1 MPDSLIF
8 DGSDDRI
15 VIGGLPSSLGSGAI
29 TILAIVKADAWNSY
43 QQIQA
48 WNAIDAG
55 LMVNNNSPENLAA
68 GPMTGNNASSQFT
81 MTELGWVLIGW
92 CKAAGTVVPQ
102 FHKYVYATNAWIHSP
117 STGNN
122 PADNLPALTSMWIG
136 ESSAFPGSGF
146 HDGNILTF
154 GIWNSKLSDAAVEAL
169 AFSKQAWIDSAPAVG
184 IRFDSASAI
193 SGGVFAG
200 TATQTS
206 RTGTTL
212 DVGDAPTGP
221 GGTWTDTAGPFAPHA
236 ISGLTH
242 WYDAD
247 QFTALPDDT
256 PLTSWVG
263 GDMLARVLTG
273 NAMIKTNQL
282 NGKPGVLFDGVDDY
296 MTHLSGSA
304 FITGKEATVF
314 AVFKHLVY
322 NANGRMMAFNA
333 TDDIDYQAPNWCI
346 YEGSG
351 GAQRVAPYSN
361 GELAIHT
368 SLSPDAVLM
377 TTWFDGTNHNLRID
391 RSPASNPSLSMAQME
406 PFTGF
411 VTKRFTLGS
420 GYIGIPTSSG
430 NNIFHE
436 VIVYDHALT
445 STERGQVEDYLNE
458 KWFGVVPTGPQQAR
472 PDADVTS
479 TGWSTS
485 PLWSKIEEDP
495 ASDADYI
502 TATAS

>member
-1 MPDSLIF
+1 MSDSLIF

-15 VIGGLPSSLGSGAI
+15 VIGGLPINLGNGAI

-92 CKAAGTVVPQ
+92 GKAAGTVVPQ
-102 FHKYVYATNAWIHSP
+102 FHKYVYDTNVWTHSA

-154 GIWNSKLSDAAVEAL
+154 GIWNSKLSDVAVEAL
-169 AFSKQAWIDSAPAVG
+169 AFSKQAWIDAAPAVG

-212 DVGDAPTGP
+212 DVGDVPTGP
-221 GGTWTDTAGPFAPHA
+221 GGTWTDAAGPFEPLD

-242 WYDAD
+242 WYDAA
-247 QFTALPDDT
+247 QFAALPDDT
-256 PLTSWVG
+256 SLASWVG
-263 GDMLARVLTG
+263 GDMLSRVLTG
-273 NAMIKTNQL
+273 NGTVKTNQL
-282 NGKPGVLFDGVDDY
+282 NGKPGMLFDGVDDY
-296 MTHLSGSA
+296 MTHLSGAA
-304 FITGKEATVF
+304 FVTGDQMTVF
-314 AVFKHLVY
+314 AVAKLI
-322 NANGRMMAFNA
+322 AGLSNGRMMAFNA
-333 TDDIDYQAPNWCI
+333 TDDVDYTTPSWCI
-346 YEGSG
+346 YDG
-351 GAQRVAPYSN
+351 GAADRLAPYSN
-361 GELAIHT
+361 GELAMQV
-368 SLSPDAVLM
+368 PAPVGAFMM
-377 TTWFDGTNHNLRID
+377 TTWFDGTNHNMRINGAA
-391 RSPASNPSLSMAQME
+391 ASTPSFSMAQME
-406 PFTGF
+406 PFSSF
-411 VTKRFTLGS
+411 STKRFTLGS
-420 GYIGIPTSSG
+420 GYIGTPTSSG
-430 NNIFHE
+430 NYMFHE
-436 VIVYDHALT
+436 VVVYDRLL
-445 STERGQVEDYLNE
+445 SGIERDQVEEYLNE
-458 KWFGVVPTGPQQAR
+458 KWFGVAPSVPQQAR
-472 PDADVTS
+472 PDADVTT

-485 PLWSKIEEDP
+485 PLWSKVEEDP